1 VKSFPLN
8 DQEIMIRHLH
18 HQVEQYVRRFE
29 EQG

>member
-18 HQVEQYVRRFE
+18 QTVDRYVRDYQE
-29 EQG
+29 TL